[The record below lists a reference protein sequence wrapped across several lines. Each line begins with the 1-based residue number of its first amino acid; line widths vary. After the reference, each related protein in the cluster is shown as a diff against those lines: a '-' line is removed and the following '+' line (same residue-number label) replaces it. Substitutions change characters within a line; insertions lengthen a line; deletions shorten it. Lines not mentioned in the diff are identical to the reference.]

1 MKIRSIKKL
10 QLKYYNII
18 YYILYY
24 NIYYYVFLKRAVHA
38 KKDFRVK
45 M

>member
-1 MKIRSIKKL
+1 MRIRSIKKL
-10 QLKYYNII
+10 QLK
-18 YYILYY
+18 
-24 NIYYYVFLKRAVHA
+24 YYVFLKRAVHA